1 MKFKLNPLQQ
11 FALFLAVYSSFA
23 VWFNFGEDVLWHLA
37 ATLGFALVLFYALSA
52 VSKRKKVI
60 WNTIATS
67 LIIFLVLNFGQT
79 LNDLWYPLTAVFIA
93 VTYKFFFEYKG
104 KPIINP
110 TVFTLLLL
118 MSIAG
123 VIPGAEPVFVSWWGA
138 SFAEPLAV
146 ILLLVWVLAG
156 LNVWKKWPIFLS
168 FIIPYA
174 VFTYFY
180 GGMDFTKFI
189 FTTGTVYFFTAVM
202 LVEPKT
208 SPILTRN
215 QIIAGVF
222 TAAVYSALLYFKVG
236 ASELIAIAA
245 MNLLNF
251 CLLRAGGGM
260 AKLSAV

>member
-11 FALFLAVYSSFA
+11 FTFFLAVYSGFA
-23 VWFNFGEDVLWHLA
+23 LWFNFGEDVLWHLA

-52 VSKRKKVI
+52 VSKKKKVI
-60 WNTIATS
+60 WNTVATA
-67 LIIFLVLNFGQT
+67 LIIFLILNFGQT
-79 LNDLWYPLTAVFIA
+79 LSDLWYPLAAVFIA

-104 KPIINP
+104 KPVINP
-110 TVFTLLLL
+110 AVFALLLL
-118 MSIAG
+118 TSIAG

-146 ILLLVWVLAG
+146 ILLLVWVLTG
-156 LNVWKKWPIFLS
+156 LNVWRKWPIFLS
-168 FIIPYA
+168 FVIPYA

-180 GGMDFTKFI
+180 EGIDFTKFI
-189 FTTGTVYFFTAVM
+189 FTTGTVYFLVSVM

-208 SPILTRN
+208 SPISVRN
-215 QIIAGVF
+215 QIVAGIF
-222 TAAVYSALLYFKVG
+222 TAIVYSALSYFKIG

-251 CLLRAGGGM
+251 VMSQIPRSPL
-260 AKLSAV
+260 V

>member
-11 FALFLAVYSSFA
+11 FTLFLAVYSGFA
-23 VWFNFGEDVLWHLA
+23 VWFNFGKDVLWHLA

-52 VSKRKKVI
+52 VSKKEKVV
-60 WNTIATS
+60 WNTVDTS
-67 LIIFLVLNFGQT
+67 LIIFLILNFEQT
-79 LNDLWYPLTAVFIA
+79 FNSPWYAIAAVFIA

-110 TVFTLLLL
+110 TVFALLLL
-118 MSIAG
+118 TSIAG
-123 VIPGAEPVFVSWWGA
+123 VIPGAEPALVSWWGA

-146 ILLLVWVLAG
+146 TLLLAWILFG
-156 LNVWKKWPIFLS
+156 LGRWKKWPLFLS

-180 GGMDFTKFI
+180 EWIDFTKFI
-189 FTTGTVYFFTAVM
+189 FTTGTIYFFAAVM

-208 SPILTRN
+208 SPVLTRN
-215 QIIAGVF
+215 QIIAGIF
-222 TAAVYSALLYFKVG
+222 TAIVYSALLYFGVG
-236 ASELIAIAA
+236 VSALIAIAA

-251 CLLRAGGGM
+251 IMSRAGNT
-260 AKLSAV
+260 AAPSAV